1 MLTFVHPDELTTH
14 WPFLETGLAAI
25 LARGTETWNP
35 TDIRRHLRQG
45 KASLFLVA
53 DKGWLIC
60 ERCTDPISS
69 EPYLNVFLMY
79 FKPGEGVK
87 LYREMLGELDKM
99 KKDGRMEWIQFS
111 GREDWRGMI
120 EGDFQFHAT
129 TWRRYGG

>member
-1 MLTFVHPDELTTH
+1 MLTFVHPDELATH
-14 WPFLETGLAAI
+14 WPFLEIGLNAI
-25 LARGTETWNP
+25 LARGKETWNP

-53 DKGWLIC
+53 DKGFVVC
-60 ERCTDPISS
+60 ERCTDPISA
-69 EPYLNVFLMY
+69 EPYLNVWLMY

-87 LYREMLGELDKM
+87 LYREMIGELDKM